1 MYDLVISGGA
11 LIDPER
17 TEPYQANLYC
27 REGRIAA
34 ISNRVFPARHRV
46 DAHGRCVS
54 PGFIDIHAHIDG
66 DRTAARLLHL
76 QGVTSVLNGN
86 CGFGVLDVAAWQAQ
100 LNREGFILNQFQLIG
115 HKDLREQLGVTDD
128 YAALSDAQTAQ
139 ACDLLCEELKGG
151 ALGVSFGLEYQPG
164 AGWAEIR
171 AFSEVVAQH
180 GGLVSVHLR
189 SDGLEGLAAL
199 DEAFEICRQT
209 GAA

>member
-1 MYDLVISGGA
+1 MYDLAVIGGD

-17 TEPYQANLYC
+17 TEPYRANLYC
-27 REGRIAA
+27 RGGRIAA
-34 ISNRVFPARHRV
+34 LSKKEFPALHCI
-46 DAHGRCVS
+46 DAHGCCVS
-54 PGFIDIHAHIDG
+54 PGFIDIHGHIDG
-66 DRTAARLLHL
+66 DHTAGRLLHL

-86 CGFGVLDVAAWQAQ
+86 CGFGVLDVGTWQEQ
-100 LNREGFILNQFQLIG
+100 LNKEGFVLNQFQLVG
-115 HKDLREQLGVTDD
+115 HKDLREQLGVVDD
-128 YAALSDAQTAQ
+128 HAALDDTQTAQ
-139 ACDLLCEELKGG
+139 ACDLLRKELDGG

-171 AFSEVVAQH
+171 ALSEVVAQH